1 MGDMLVTVDDDGVVK
16 LWDTRRR
23 DSVRSYEHHF
33 DFVSDFM
40 WVESARHVVVTRW
53 VFFHVFFVGL
63 ILLFG
68 QW

>member
-1 MGDMLVTVDDDGVVK
+1 MGDMLVTGDDDGVVK

-53 VFFHVFFVGL
+53 VFFTVSFLSFRFVFLV
-63 ILLFG
+63 
-68 QW
+68 